1 MRTLTPSVCVLAEEI
16 GLPAL
21 LITSFQGEEE
31 WLKNKGRNTSQ
42 TELLQASPGKK
53 WKATGRAAGRILPGP
68 RGRGALRPAQDSG
81 LGHPTLRDRYLV
93 EMRIPGD
100 IVSAL
105 LQGHRTRQARLGV
118 AVSGGRGGCPAP
130 DGAAGLAGQE
140 SHPRAAAQRRT
151 HGPCADLPRG
161 ETKVR
166 GAARPAGT
174 YARRGAQSLSQ
185 GCVRRIQAAQPLPLP
200 RGHLRDSLPALAA
213 RRPRQAPGKAKA
225 SSGSRSRAGNSPRH
239 LCPSPREKKRR
250 LRGKD
255 SPHLQSRSV
264 AVARLGLW
272 LPQPTCAAPGAE
284 STRPGCGAG
293 GARRCGAVSLLPMNV
308 PRPRPREREAGALR
322 KERSGNLCSQC
333 GVSLRVRVESLTARC
348 SASAVPK

>member
-1 MRTLTPSVCVLAEEI
+1 
-16 GLPAL
+16 
-21 LITSFQGEEE
+21 
-31 WLKNKGRNTSQ
+31 
-42 TELLQASPGKK
+42 
-53 WKATGRAAGRILPGP
+53 
-68 RGRGALRPAQDSG
+68 
-81 LGHPTLRDRYLV
+81 
-93 EMRIPGD
+93 MRIPGD

-174 YARRGAQSLSQ
+174 YARRRAPSLSQ
-185 GCVRRIQAAQPLPLP
+185 G
-200 RGHLRDSLPALAA
+200 
-213 RRPRQAPGKAKA
+213 
-225 SSGSRSRAGNSPRH
+225 
-239 LCPSPREKKRR
+239 
-250 LRGKD
+250 
-255 SPHLQSRSV
+255 
-264 AVARLGLW
+264 
-272 LPQPTCAAPGAE
+272 
-284 STRPGCGAG
+284 
-293 GARRCGAVSLLPMNV
+293 
-308 PRPRPREREAGALR
+308 
-322 KERSGNLCSQC
+322 ERSGNLCSQC